1 MSGQV
6 LAWEKFWDNENPL
19 VQVPGDYDGDM
30 ASDLAS
36 YNALAQLGALWSI
49 WRLDTT
55 YIYSKRWG
63 GPGLMAVPGDY
74 DGDMVSDM
82 AIFDEATALWSI
94 WSISKGLILDGFAW
108 GWPGCRVVGAC
119 EQ

>member
-1 MSGQV
+1 
-6 LAWEKFWDNENPL
+6 
-19 VQVPGDYDGDM
+19 
-30 ASDLAS
+30 
-36 YNALAQLGALWSI
+36 
-49 WRLDTT
+49 
-55 YIYSKRWG
+55 
-63 GPGLMAVPGDY
+63 MAVPGDY

-119 EQ
+119 GNQQSVTRNQWSVVSGGKKEIFPAEAQRRRE

>member
-1 MSGQV
+1 MS
-6 LAWEKFWDNENPL
+6 N
-19 VQVPGDYDGDM
+19 
-30 ASDLAS
+30 
-36 YNALAQLGALWSI
+36 
-49 WRLDTT
+49 
-55 YIYSKRWG
+55 IYYKKWG

-82 AIFDEATALWSI
+82 AVFNEATACWSI
-94 WSISKGLILDGFAW
+94 WSISRGLILDGFAW